1 MDVKCL
7 FLLAVA
13 SFINQAN
20 ASEGENQKASTLDEQ
35 GFIYEYG
42 IGVPMDSERALQY
55 YQQAC
60 ELGGNYGCYNVRYFY
75 QYGIGVAKDNVQADN
90 FSKKMNL
97 DKLLIEQKYIDKFSQ
112 EIYAEKSIAD
122 ADKSQRAEF
131 ISSLFNVLNNRPES
145 DVLFFS
151 RIGFNLEKTFRLATL
166 WVQDGD
172 PKMDYQLGLLTLN
185 DFSGHYVDEP
195 YKART
200 ASLKWFRAAAEKGVL
215 EAQSLLGRIYSGA
228 EGDEWGIKP
237 DIQEAKKWYEQAA
250 EKGDSD
256 AQIALGKIYYSGE
269 TGRADYA
276 KGLALFVQVEK
287 EKTNTRSTMPLSW
300 LYYNGLGT
308 AADCDKAWMYYE
320 KASHSIGKK
329 VEEAVF
335 LNKCATDIKNRKNNS
350 DTLPKLT
357 LKVDGVSYR
366 GMVAEPKAC
375 AIKFEIRTDR
385 IRDMA
390 NLRISLELGND
401 DGVTSEET
409 LIIPPFALNTL
420 GINMQNNYV
429 VPLLT
434 TYELPL
440 YTEDFCHGNDDT
452 HFMLKSVTAT
462 INGKDV
468 DLLKT
473 ENVRLLNKE

>member
-7 FLLAVA
+7 FLLAAV
-13 SFINQAN
+13 SFINQVN
-20 ASEGENQKASTLDEQ
+20 ASEGQNQKAPILDEQ

-60 ELGGNYGCYNVRYFY
+60 ELGGSYGCYNVKYFY
-75 QYGIGVAKDNVQADN
+75 QYGIGVAKDNAQADR
-90 FSKKMNL
+90 FAQKMNMDEL
-97 DKLLIEQKYIDKFSQ
+97 SIEQKYIDRFSQ
-112 EIYAEKSIAD
+112 EIYAAKALAD
-122 ADKSQRAEF
+122 TDKSQRAQF
-131 ISSLFNVLNNRPES
+131 IETLFKFLNNRPES
-145 DVLFFS
+145 DMIFFS
-151 RIGFNLEKTFRLATL
+151 RIGFSQKKAFQLATL
-166 WVQDGD
+166 WSQDGD
-172 PKMDYQLGLLTLN
+172 PQMDYQMGRLTLN
-185 DFSGHYVDEP
+185 DFSGRYADEP
-195 YKART
+195 YQARP
-200 ASLKWFRAAAEKGVL
+200 ASLKWFRAAAEKGVVD
-215 EAQSLLGRIYSGA
+215 AQSLLGDIYSGA
-228 EGDEWGIKP
+228 AGDEWGIKP

-269 TGRADYA
+269 AGRADYA
-276 KGLALFVQVEK
+276 KALALFAQVEK
-287 EKTNTRSTMPLSW
+287 EGTNMRSTMPLSW

-308 AADCDKAWMYYE
+308 AADCDKAWIYYE
-320 KASHSIGKK
+320 EVSHSIGRK
-329 VEEAVF
+329 VEEDIF

-366 GMVAEPKAC
+366 GMVAEPKVC
-375 AIKFEIRTDR
+375 AIKFKISTDG
-385 IRDMA
+385 IRDME
-390 NLRISLELGND
+390 NLHIALELGND

-409 LIIPPFALNTL
+409 LIIQPFALNTL
-420 GINMQNNYV
+420 GIDMQNNYV
-429 VPLLT
+429 DPLLT

-452 HFMLKSVTAT
+452 HFTLKSTTAT